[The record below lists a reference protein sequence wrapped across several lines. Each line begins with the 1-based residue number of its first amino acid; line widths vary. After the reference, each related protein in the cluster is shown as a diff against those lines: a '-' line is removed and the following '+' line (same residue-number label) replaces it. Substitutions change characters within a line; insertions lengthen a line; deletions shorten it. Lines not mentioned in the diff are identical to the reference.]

1 MFAAKRSALFGVL
14 LAALFFGIAMAPGI
28 MGMPKSPLGARYAQ
42 TIVAP
47 GPALIA
53 PAAPGPNGPSG
64 PGVTP
69 PGPNGPVPFGPQPCP
84 NPFCDHMWTMPGGP
98 HQVVVMQGPKAFGGV
113 GAVFAGLGW
122 LLQLAFMVTLIVLA
136 WRVSSILP
144 RWGQPDEATRLLRE
158 RYARGEI
165 DDDEFGRRLAALR

>member
-1 MFAAKRSALFGVL
+1 MFAAKRSAIFGVL
-14 LAALFFGIAMAPGI
+14 FAAMLFVVATAPVI
-28 MGMPKSPLGARYAQ
+28 VGMPKSLLDAGYAQ

-53 PAAPGPNGPSG
+53 PAAPGPNGPTG

-69 PGPNGPVPFGPQPCP
+69 PGPNGLGPFGPEPCP
-84 NPFCDHMWTMPGGP
+84 RPICDHMWMMPGGL
-98 HQVVVMQGPKAFGGV
+98 HRVLVMPGPKALGGV
-113 GAVFAGLGW
+113 GEVFAGLGW

-136 WRVSSILP
+136 WRISSIVP
-144 RWGQPDEATRLLRE
+144 RWAQPDGATRLLRE
-158 RYARGEI
+158 RSARGEI